1 MAGVALVLAAE
12 SAVTL
17 RLTALRQMVEQ
28 EGVHGVVALWPEQ
41 VTATPRGLV
50 AAERAALPMADLA
63 VFTEATVV
71 LLAATEPVTVWQA
84 LAVAAA
90 AKKVIPAPVVMAVTA
105 TPLAAPA
112 GKAVKLIG
120 MALIQTA
127 LRQLMGITIT
137 RAVAA
142 VAAQA
147 LAAPPVMVAAVT
159 VTVIRVER
167 ILVAVAAAKA
177 IVAVINRAVAAQAAQ
192 AL

>member
-1 MAGVALVLAAE
+1 MAGVALVSAAE

-41 VTATPRGLV
+41 VTATLQDL
-50 AAERAALPMADLA
+50 AAVLREIIPLAALAALTGAMA
-63 VFTEATVV
+63 VTVMV
-71 LLAATEPVTVWQA
+71 MGPVTARQA
-84 LAVAAA
+84 LAAAVAV
-90 AKKVIPAPVVMAVTA
+90 KKVTPALVVMAVMA
-105 TPLAAPA
+105 TLPAVLA

-120 MALIQTA
+120 MALTQTV

-137 RAVAA
+137 RAVVA

-159 VTVIRVER
+159 VTVIRVEP

-177 IVAVINRAVAAQAAQ
+177 IAAVINLAVAAQAAQ